1 MEQDQPQ
8 PLIANCP
15 GLIDPNTR
23 RSSFA
28 EGRRFFVA
36 PHFSPAHNE
45 GNKNKRTSC
54 RPKAA
59 NSTTGTTGFFAHCH
73 AFASRHKLGALKMD
87 NFCPKVGDFHRKSP
101 HFSFSSLKKNL
112 HHDDC
117 RAKKLMPTEKTGEHF
132 PFAPTPSHHITPQE
146 ESSSK
151 ICIHR
156 AFRPAKQPEN
166 HKMMESKAP
175 ATAENDYRIAQN
187 AQKVGSTYRKQPT
200 SDECVEVSYL
210 TPSER
215 FRKTSPLDTLQTK

>member
-1 MEQDQPQ
+1 M
-8 PLIANCP
+8 
-15 GLIDPNTR
+15 
-23 RSSFA
+23 
-28 EGRRFFVA
+28 
-36 PHFSPAHNE
+36 
-45 GNKNKRTSC
+45 
-54 RPKAA
+54 
-59 NSTTGTTGFFAHCH
+59 
-73 AFASRHKLGALKMD
+73 GALKMD
-87 NFCPKVGDFHRKSP
+87 NFCPKVGNFHRKSP

-112 HHDDC
+112 HRDDC

-166 HKMMESKAP
+166 HMMMESKAP

-215 FRKTSPLDTLQTK
+215 FRKTSSLDTLQTK